1 MEEPGDN
8 NSFLVKPGTDEYE
21 VTSFLVRNRKNSFTP
36 PEIASSLNIDED
48 RASKVLS
55 HLFEQK
61 LVNRSQESYYVGSEN
76 AKHLQRRL
84 KSVDSAER
92 LHNTTPDDD
101 AYAEGEWEDDLAS
114 R

>member
-1 MEEPGDN
+1 MEEHRNDGP
-8 NSFLVKPGTDEYE
+8 FLVKPETDEYE
-21 VTSFLVRNRKNSFTP
+21 TISFLVRNRKSSFNP
-36 PEIASSLNIDED
+36 SEIASTLNVTEQETS
-48 RASKVLS
+48 RALS
-55 HLFEQK
+55 HLFDQG
-61 LVNRSQESYYVGSEN
+61 LVDRSQESYYVGSEK